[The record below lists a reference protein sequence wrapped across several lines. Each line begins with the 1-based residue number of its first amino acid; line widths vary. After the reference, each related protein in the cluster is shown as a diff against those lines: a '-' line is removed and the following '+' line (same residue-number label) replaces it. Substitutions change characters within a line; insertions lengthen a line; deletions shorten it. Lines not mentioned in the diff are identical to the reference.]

1 LSRLLYANNDELLKK
16 YTNYAKENVQVTDTG
31 VNRFK
36 MYRPEYANENDEN
49 YNKLYTDAKF
59 NDVKPS
65 ELQSLH
71 DEVKDKINMGETPE
85 NERDGV
91 WIYYNGKVYTLY
103 NPPGQEWWVTH
114 NHLAYA
120 VTSDPKLLAK
130 IKGFRG
136 ESYDIPSKRTIK
148 SVGALAF
155 GHICAGKVA
164 IIDLNAVSNRINS
177 TLVKDALKQAGFIK
191 IYVGDLVADED
202 NFKDLKKLQR
212 IAKRLLH
219 KT

>member
-1 LSRLLYANNDELLKK
+1 MSRLLYANNDLSK
-16 YTNYAKENVQVTDTG
+16 YDNYAKENVQITDTG

-36 MYRPEYANENDEN
+36 MHKPEYANEDSED

-59 NDVKPS
+59 NNVMPR
-65 ELQSLH
+65 ELQSLA

-91 WIYYNGKVYTLY
+91 WIYYNGKVYSLY
-103 NPPGQEWWVTH
+103 NPPNQEWWVSH
-114 NHLAYA
+114 NHLANA
-120 VTSDPKLLAK
+120 ITSDSKLLAK

-136 ESYDIPSKRTIK
+136 ESYEIPSKRTIK

-164 IIDLNAVSNRINS
+164 VIDLNAISNRVNS
-177 TLVKDALKQAGFIK
+177 TIVKDALKQAGFTK
-191 IYVGDLVADED
+191 IYIGDLVADED
-202 NFKDLKKLQR
+202 FKDLKKLQR
-212 IAKRLLH
+212 IAKRLMH
-219 KT
+219 KA